1 MIKAL
6 IPHFIHQQV
15 LARQW
20 QGSITGYTMF
30 VDLSGFTELTNALM
44 SRGSGGAEALTKLL
58 NDIFGPLVK
67 AVYARGG
74 LIPHFAGDAFL
85 AIFPDHPEGDHALD
99 AASFAVEFFGK
110 HHSTFG
116 GFTIGLK
123 IGLSYG
129 QIEWG
134 IAGHQHYAYYFR
146 GSPVTRST
154 LCQMQARNLEIPV
167 VADDAFATR
176 LSTSGIAFQKIAKGY
191 YTLKLPKVREEYQ
204 VHRPRLPKLKKEVL
218 QAFLPESFD
227 FGQKE
232 GEFRTIVSLFIAFE
246 EISDR
251 RLLHHFIALAT
262 AHIHSFSGYLKEVDF
277 GDKGAVLVCFF
288 GAPVSFEDN
297 EGRALECT
305 LSLQEKM
312 KTFPAEKPLLTK
324 AGATV
329 GIAYAGIVGGQ
340 ARCQYALVGTS
351 VNLAARL
358 MTTAQWGE
366 ILVDP
371 VLRKN
376 RQFQFEY
383 RGNIQYKGM
392 GRAIPTYCLSQRADQ
407 DTHGPD
413 GKFIGR
419 FRELS
424 EFLQFAQ
431 PLQSKLPAG
440 MACIFGEAGIGKTR
454 LGNEAR
460 HQLTSTG
467 TIQWAYCP
475 VEQILRKPLNPFI
488 FFLKNYFD
496 QHSESGT
503 NPNLARF
510 ESRIQTL
517 AQKLL
522 LRGETSLHNEL
533 QRTRSILAALIGLF
547 FPDTLWEQLDARG
560 RYENS
565 IQAIVNLFCCEATL
579 CPLIVQI
586 EDAHEVDEHTFA
598 LISEL
603 LRQASHFPILV
614 LMTSRYADDGAVPR
628 LFTLLHD
635 KLPKLPY
642 LEIHLPSLEKPCV
655 RELAESRLNGKIS
668 DGLLDILIRYSNSNP
683 FYIEQL
689 LEYFEAQS
697 LLVHAHD
704 TWTISDPSVQLSSSI
719 HAILTARID
728 RLSAPAK
735 ETVKTAAV
743 IGREFELPILEELML
758 PDGDHLQQKETARL
772 LLHQQIESVEKGQI
786 WKPLG
791 NTRYIFSHAL
801 LREAAYGMQV
811 KARLR
816 YLHQQ
821 IAEAI
826 ERLYAGQIEDRFFEL
841 AFHYEQAGIAVK
853 TLEYL
858 KKAGE
863 YTLSQYENQ
872 RALEC
877 FEKLYSLLDKN
888 THPEIR
894 SGILLKIAKI
904 LEQTGEWERCARTCR
919 DTLALSEKSGDS
931 SSAAQ
936 ARNALG
942 RLLMLQGDYFQAAQ
956 LFRKALQQFEALE
969 HNQGLAEVLGHM
981 GNLYFRQGNYEASE
995 QFLLRC
1001 IEIARTIPN
1010 YRLDAQFVANLG
1022 LNYMNLGNYPA
1033 AITCQR
1039 EHLAYCQN
1047 NNDRPGMCVLLIH
1060 LGIVLLEKG
1069 DYTQALEYFQQGLN
1083 LSDSLGNKQL
1093 KAVALG
1099 NIGEIYERQ
1108 GNYSKAMDNYRKD
1121 LELCEALGDKQG
1133 VAIAL
1138 GLIGQLLNVQGE
1150 FHHAIEYLQKDLM
1163 LCEDMGYLKG
1173 SAKALN
1179 TLGDIFYNLQ
1189 EFDRSLHFYDRAI
1202 ALTRQIGQ
1210 QLLLGLTLVE
1220 KGAVLLETGEFA
1232 EINPLVSEAF
1242 QIAHAIGNPDLL
1254 FEAQILEVRL
1264 HISQKYM
1271 EKAATRALTILDKP
1285 LTPEQ
1290 EAAVYFEL
1298 ARIYP
1303 GEPSYALK
1311 AREAYTQLF
1320 TQTPRYLY
1328 RIRLETLAQ

>member
-1 MIKAL
+1 MMKAL

-15 LARQW
+15 LARRW

-30 VDLSGFTELTNALM
+30 VDLSGFTALTNALM
-44 SRGSGGAEALTKLL
+44 SRGSGGAEALTELL

-85 AIFPDHPEGDHALD
+85 AIFPDHPEGNNALD
-99 AASFAVEFFGK
+99 TASFAVEFFGR
-110 HHSTFG
+110 HHSIFG

-129 QIEWG
+129 EIEWG
-134 IAGHQHYAYYFR
+134 IAGHRNYAYYFR
-146 GSPVTRST
+146 GSPVTQST

-167 VADDAFATR
+167 VADDTFVAR
-176 LSTSGIAFQKIAKGY
+176 LSNSEIAFQKITKGY
-191 YTLKLPKVREEYQ
+191 YTLKLPKAREAYQ
-204 VHRPRLPKLKKEVL
+204 IPKARLPKLKKEII

-251 RLLHHFIALAT
+251 RLLHHFIALAA

-297 EGRALECT
+297 EGRALECA
-305 LSLQEKM
+305 LSLQEK
-312 KTFPAEKPLLTK
+312 TNAFPAEKPLQIK

-358 MTTAQWGE
+358 MTAAQWGE

-371 VLRKN
+371 ILRKN

-392 GRAIPTYCLSQRADQ
+392 GRAIPTYCLSRRADQ
-407 DTHGPD
+407 NPHGPN

-419 FRELS
+419 SRELA
-424 EFLQFAQ
+424 ELLQFVQ
-431 PLQSKLPAG
+431 PLQSKKAAG
-440 MACIFGEAGIGKTR
+440 IACIFGEAGIGKTR

-460 HQLTSTG
+460 NYLTSSG
-467 TIQWAYCP
+467 TVQWAYCP

-503 NPNLARF
+503 SQNLARF

-517 AQKLL
+517 GQKLHH
-522 LRGETSLHNEL
+522 RNEASLQQEL

-579 CPLIVQI
+579 CPLIIQI

-598 LISEL
+598 LLSEL
-603 LRQASHFPILV
+603 LRQAAHFPLLV
-614 LMTSRYADDGAVPR
+614 LMTSRYADDGAIPQ

-635 KLPKLPY
+635 KSPKLPY
-642 LEIHLPSLEKPCV
+642 LEIHLPSLDKPCV

-668 DGLLDILIRYSNSNP
+668 DGLLDILLRYSNANP

-689 LEYFEAQS
+689 LEYFEAQN
-697 LLVHAHD
+697 LLLHTHD
-704 TWTISDPSVQLSSSI
+704 TWTIRDPSVQLSSSI
-719 HAILTARID
+719 HTILTARID
-728 RLSAPAK
+728 RLSPPAK

-758 PDGDHLQQKETARL
+758 PGEDHLPEKETARL
-772 LLHQQIESVEKGQI
+772 LLHQYIESVEKGQI

-791 NTRYIFSHAL
+791 DTRYIFSHAL

-816 YLHQQ
+816 SLHQQ

-826 ERLYAGQIEDRFFEL
+826 ERLYAGQLEDRFFEL
-841 AFHYEQAGIAVK
+841 AFHYEQAGIVAK
-853 TLEYL
+853 TREYL

-863 YTLSQYENQ
+863 YALSQYENQ
-872 RALEC
+872 QALEC
-877 FEKLYSLLDKN
+877 FEKLFSLQHKN
-888 THPEIR
+888 THPDIR

-904 LEQTGEWERCARTCR
+904 LEQTGEWERCAQTCR
-919 DTLALSEKSGDS
+919 AALALSEKSGNS
-931 SSAAQ
+931 SAAAQ

-956 LFRKALQQFEALE
+956 LFRKAQQQFEALN

-981 GNLYFRQGNYEASE
+981 GNLHFRQGNYEASE
-995 QFLLRC
+995 QFLLQC
-1001 IEIARTIPN
+1001 IEIARNIPN

-1033 AITCQR
+1033 AITCQQ
-1039 EHLAYCQN
+1039 EHL
-1047 NNDRPGMCVLLIH
+1047 
-1060 LGIVLLEKG
+1060 
-1069 DYTQALEYFQQGLN
+1069 EY
-1083 LSDSLGNKQL
+1083 
-1093 KAVALG
+1093 
-1099 NIGEIYERQ
+1099 
-1108 GNYSKAMDNYRKD
+1108 
-1121 LELCEALGDKQG
+1121 
-1133 VAIAL
+1133 
-1138 GLIGQLLNVQGE
+1138 
-1150 FHHAIEYLQKDLM
+1150 
-1163 LCEDMGYLKG
+1163 
-1173 SAKALN
+1173 
-1179 TLGDIFYNLQ
+1179 
-1189 EFDRSLHFYDRAI
+1189 
-1202 ALTRQIGQ
+1202 
-1210 QLLLGLTLVE
+1210 
-1220 KGAVLLETGEFA
+1220 
-1232 EINPLVSEAF
+1232 
-1242 QIAHAIGNPDLL
+1242 
-1254 FEAQILEVRL
+1254 
-1264 HISQKYM
+1264 
-1271 EKAATRALTILDKP
+1271 
-1285 LTPEQ
+1285 
-1290 EAAVYFEL
+1290 
-1298 ARIYP
+1298 
-1303 GEPSYALK
+1303 
-1311 AREAYTQLF
+1311 
-1320 TQTPRYLY
+1320 
-1328 RIRLETLAQ
+1328 